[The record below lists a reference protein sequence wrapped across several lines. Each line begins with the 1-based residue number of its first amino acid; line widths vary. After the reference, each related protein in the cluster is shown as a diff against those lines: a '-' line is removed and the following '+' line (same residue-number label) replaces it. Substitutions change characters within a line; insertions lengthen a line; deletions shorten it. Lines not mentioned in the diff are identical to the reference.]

1 MAVKMLT
8 TKKHTKTAKVIS
20 KIKKEN
26 NPIQVV
32 KANPKNMVDKPIGKS
47 IKKIKEPKIIGIKKQ
62 ANLVAMEEPKQPKQ
76 PKQPQYIITKVQY
89 NRALKIVE
97 RYEKQNPIKTK
108 KPIDNANENQIN
120 LYKEISVRVANRLC
134 VYFKEKGIDL
144 DMANFDV
151 TYLKHIN
158 LSEITQMRNFGKGSL
173 YLLKEY
179 LENKK

>member
-8 TKKHTKTAKVIS
+8 TKKHVKTAKTVS
-20 KIKKEN
+20 KIKEFLK
-26 NPIQVV
+26 PIEVA
-32 KANPKNMVDKPIGKS
+32 KPNPKNMVDKPIGKT
-47 IKKIKEPKIIGIKKQ
+47 IKKMKEPKILGIKKQ
-62 ANLVAMEEPKQPKQ
+62 ANLVAIKEPKE

-108 KPIDNANENQIN
+108 NPINKATENQIN
-120 LYKEISVRVANRLC
+120 LYREISVRVANRLC
-134 VYFKEKGIDL
+134 VYFREKGIEL

-151 TYLKHIN
+151 AYLKHIN
-158 LSEITQMRNFGKGSL
+158 LSEINQMRNFGKGSL

-179 LENKK
+179 LEKQK